1 LLPDHQAKEYRG
13 FWEEFDKMETPDAM
27 YAAALDRFSPFLA
40 NHLTDG
46 YTWVKYD
53 VASAQVYE
61 RISPVEAVLPKLWE
75 FIETVVQ
82 DAISKGYIKP

>member
-1 LLPDHQAKEYRG
+1 
-13 FWEEFDKMETPDAM
+13 METPDAM